1 MDMTLEQYILN
12 PMGKNNAVLNA
23 STREIMRKDY
33 MRRFDN
39 LMLRENG
46 KIEYYL
52 YKDAKSNTYWAH
64 IKVPSETVKEFYYDV
79 VLKFYANQSTDAGG
93 EDLFKYFVKFYS
105 NDPAFVFTYAHT
117 FLKNDLFIKE
127 LSSKMSR
134 QALKKDAKEKNP
146 GDNIGYVKTI
156 YFAYLLLK
164 NRNLNKK
171 FKFEAESKSL
181 DPKYLLVQIEDAD
194 TKIEKRQE
202 EGSKVSK
209 RKKVQVSNTSLK
221 NMSRYFNSDTDAS
234 RIKVTT
240 TRKVGTIQNKAN
252 SNIKSTKRTIS
263 TKRK

>member
-1 MDMTLEQYILN
+1 MNMTLEQYILN

-64 IKVPSETVKEFYYDV
+64 IKVPSETVKDFYYDV

-93 EDLFKYFVKFYS
+93 EDLFKYFVNFYS
-105 NDPAFVFTYAHT
+105 NDPAFVYTYAHT
-117 FLKNDLFIKE
+117 FLKNNLFIKE

-134 QALKKDAKEKNP
+134 PALKKDAKEKNP

-171 FKFEAESKSL
+171 FKFEAESKPL
-181 DPKYLLVQIEDAD
+181 DPKYLISQIENAD
-194 TKIEKRQE
+194 IKIEKRQE
-202 EGSKVSK
+202 SKVSK
-209 RKKVQVSNTSLK
+209 RKKVQVSNTAIN
-221 NMSRYFNSDTDAS
+221 NMSKYFNSDTDAS
-234 RIKVTT
+234 RLKVTT
-240 TRKVGTIQNKAN
+240 TQKVGTIQNKAN
-252 SNIKSTKRTIS
+252 SKIKSVRRTIS